1 MHYPSG
7 KREVRTVRSI
17 RCDRQFLILSFEGI
31 DKREEAVLL
40 RNALVELAEEALPPL
55 QKNEFYHRQII
66 GLMVIT
72 SEGREIGRV
81 AEILE
86 TGSNDVYA
94 VRGQGKEYLIPA
106 IKDII
111 SRIDLRSG
119 TIIITPMEG
128 LLD

>member
-1 MHYPSG
+1 
-7 KREVRTVRSI
+7 
-17 RCDRQFLILSFEGI
+17 
-31 DKREEAVLL
+31 
-40 RNALVELAEEALPPL
+40 L

-86 TGSNDVYA
+86 TGSNDVYV